1 MRVLLCTLCVVTFTQ
16 AMCPSGCTC
25 TTDQRHI
32 VRCDDVPLGDM
43 PSLLDP
49 RTKTLSMSNCSLNRL
64 DPDVME
70 LYPDLEFL
78 DLSQNE
84 LERLHIGIFQYQNKL
99 RVLRLHANNL
109 SIIQK
114 GSFSGL
120 SQLQLLDLSANS
132 LKVIEPSSM
141 HDLRRLIDLNLSD
154 NSLTHLPSDTFIGLS
169 KLRKLDLSYNQFA
182 RIDAAT
188 LIDVPM
194 LEALIL
200 QNNVI
205 SEVEAS
211 SFSKQSTLRHLNL
224 GSNQILSLTDE
235 AFRGLNTLQYLNLS
249 NNILRRTSSMSLRA
263 LGGSLRELD
272 VSANN
277 FIELNASSFEGLSM
291 LHTLSLSR
299 LQNLRVI
306 RANAFAG
313 LHNLQY
319 VNLSFCGA
327 LETIDDGL
335 FNSAERLRVLDLSW
349 CKLKRIPPDLMKW
362 SRLKSLHL
370 LGNPLHCDC
379 EQLSFLPELTRS
391 LNLTDVACTSPK
403 ELSLRIIAE
412 LPSSCSTLN
421 KSQVSLIILAT
432 LLTIAFILLFVG
444 FFIRHRIAIWL
455 RGGSKSNTPLYDR
468 SLLVGSNGYD
478 KSDQLSDTTF
488 YSTTRR
494 NSDRSSPPKISMRDE
509 DEDGYYSSMLLP
521 YDYPPQLYSTP
532 RRFHSLAPE
541 YCPIPPAATTIPSP
555 PVLTDESLSNDSCNF
570 RIISE
575 YPVPI
580 TEL

>member
-1 MRVLLCTLCVVTFTQ
+1 FPAMRVLVCTLCAVTFAQ

-25 TTDQRHI
+25 TTDERHI

-49 RTKTLSMSNCSLNRL
+49 RTKTLSMSNCSLSRL

-84 LERLHIGIFQYQNKL
+84 LERLDIGIFQYQNKL

-114 GSFSGL
+114 GTFSGL
-120 SQLQLLDLSANS
+120 TQLQLLDLSANS
-132 LKVIEPSSM
+132 LRVVEPSSM
-141 HDLRRLIDLNLSD
+141 HDLRHLIDLNLSD

-211 SFSKQSTLRHLNL
+211 SFSKQTTLRHLNL
-224 GSNQILSLTDE
+224 GSNHILSLNDD

-263 LGGSLRELD
+263 LGGSLYELD

-277 FIELNASSFEGLSM
+277 FVELNAFSFEGLSM

-306 RANAFAG
+306 RANAFVG
-313 LHNLQY
+313 LNNLQY
-319 VNLSFCGA
+319 VNLSLCGA

-335 FNSAERLRVLDLSW
+335 FSSAERLRVLDLSW
-349 CKLKRIPPDLMKW
+349 CKLKRIPSDLVKW

-370 LGNPLHCDC
+370 SGNPLHCDC

-391 LNLTDVACTSPK
+391 LNLTDIACTTPK
-403 ELSLRIIAE
+403 ELSLRIVAE
-412 LPSSCSTLN
+412 LPSSCSTLY
-421 KSQVSLIILAT
+421 KKEVSLVILAS

-444 FFIRHRIAIWL
+444 LFMRHSIAIWL

-468 SLLVGSNGYD
+468 SLLVGSSGYD
-478 KSDQLSDTTF
+478 KSDQLSDTF

-494 NSDRSSPPKISMRDE
+494 NSGRSSPPKISMPDE
-509 DEDGYYSSMLLP
+509 DEAGYYSSMLLP
-521 YDYPPQLYSTP
+521 YDYPPQLYSTQ
-532 RRFHSLAPE
+532 RRLYSFAPE
-541 YCPIPPAATTIPSP
+541 YCPVPPAATTIPSP
-555 PVLTDESLSNDSCNF
+555 PVLTSESLSNDSCNF
-570 RIISE
+570 RII
-575 YPVPI
+575 
-580 TEL
+580 